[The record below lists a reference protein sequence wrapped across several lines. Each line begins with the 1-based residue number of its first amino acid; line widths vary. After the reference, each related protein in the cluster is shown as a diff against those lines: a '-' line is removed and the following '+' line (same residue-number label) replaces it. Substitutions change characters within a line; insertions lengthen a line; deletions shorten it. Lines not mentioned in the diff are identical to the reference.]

1 MKKKLLFWIK
11 IIFINLLVLF
21 FILCFFD
28 RLIPLIT
35 DQKSGIARTVNIREH
50 NPSSSYH
57 VKVDIGKV
65 DINTDK
71 NGFILG
77 NTKPINNEI
86 DYVFVGGSTTEC
98 FNVDESK
105 RFPFLSIKLLNNKTG
120 KSSYGFN
127 ASYGGNNLMHSY
139 IVLLTKLLVL
149 KPKNIVLMHAVND
162 FAYLLKNEDYFHGP
176 RALLNNPEIN
186 LFSSLKKIKDNLFP
200 NIYRS
205 LRSIS
210 MMQFLGRIPGSPYAY
225 SNHKIFAPE
234 DNLNKHS
241 KILDLFIETCEIYNI
256 NLILMTQFNN
266 LNNIS
271 QNEYLLY
278 KSYNQQ
284 IRNKAESN
292 NIQLID
298 LDSLVPKNFEMM
310 YDGIHLT
317 NKGSILVSQLV
328 AKSLLEY

>member
-162 FAYLLKNEDYFHGP
+162 FAYLLKYEDYFHGP
-176 RALLNNPEIN
+176 RELLNNPEIN
-186 LFSSLKKIKDNLFP
+186 LFSSLKKIPVLLIEYFCLCLLSIFKISLYSTLSNSLMVFSKYLFSS
-200 NIYRS
+200 YVM
-205 LRSIS
+205 L
-210 MMQFLGRIPGSPYAY
+210 
-225 SNHKIFAPE
+225 
-234 DNLNKHS
+234 
-241 KILDLFIETCEIYNI
+241 
-256 NLILMTQFNN
+256 LI
-266 LNNIS
+266 
-271 QNEYLLY
+271 
-278 KSYNQQ
+278 
-284 IRNKAESN
+284 
-292 NIQLID
+292 
-298 LDSLVPKNFEMM
+298 
-310 YDGIHLT
+310 
-317 NKGSILVSQLV
+317 
-328 AKSLLEY
+328 

>member
-1 MKKKLLFWIK
+1 
-11 IIFINLLVLF
+11 
-21 FILCFFD
+21 
-28 RLIPLIT
+28 
-35 DQKSGIARTVNIREH
+35 
-50 NPSSSYH
+50 
-57 VKVDIGKV
+57 
-65 DINTDK
+65 
-71 NGFILG
+71 
-77 NTKPINNEI
+77 
-86 DYVFVGGSTTEC
+86 
-98 FNVDESK
+98 
-105 RFPFLSIKLLNNKTG
+105 
-120 KSSYGFN
+120 
-127 ASYGGNNLMHSY
+127 
-139 IVLLTKLLVL
+139 
-149 KPKNIVLMHAVND
+149 
-162 FAYLLKNEDYFHGP
+162 
-176 RALLNNPEIN
+176 
-186 LFSSLKKIKDNLFP
+186 
-200 NIYRS
+200 
-205 LRSIS
+205 